1 MFKVLFA
8 CVENA
13 CRSKMAE
20 AFAKYH
26 APEFIEAYSAGSR
39 PAEEVDSLA
48 VFVMEE
54 KSIPIDNSKPRN
66 IDEIK
71 GVSFDY
77 VVTMGCEEECP
88 VVATKR
94 RIEWEIEDP
103 RGKDIDTYRKVRD
116 EIETKVMNLIEEIM
130 AENIT

>member
-13 CRSKMAE
+13 RRSKIAE

-48 VFVMEE
+48 VFVMDE
-54 KSIPIDNSKPRN
+54 KSIPIDNSKPKS
-66 IDEIK
+66 IDELRDTD
-71 GVSFDY
+71 FDY
-77 VVTMGCEEECP
+77 VITMGCEEECP

-94 RIEWEIEDP
+94 RIEWEIDDP
-103 RGKDIDTYRKVRD
+103 KGKDVETYRRIRN
-116 EIETKVMNLIEEIM
+116 EIESKVINLIEEIM